1 MPDFNVYTQSVN
13 PKPEKFEDN
22 TRTTGL
28 HIHLGYEKPSIDF
41 SLSLVK
47 YMDMYVGVPSVL
59 TDTNTKRRKYYGNAG
74 SFRLCEYGV
83 EYRCL
88 SGLWLKDAE
97 SLKFIHKQTV
107 KAVNACLEG
116 KELADAEMVISTIN
130 NLDSKVAIKQAKEL
144 VKRYNLI

>member
-1 MPDFNVYTQSVN
+1 MPDFNVYTQSIN

-28 HIHLGYEKPSIDF
+28 HIHIGYEKPSIDF
-41 SLSLVK
+41 SLQLVK
-47 YMDMYVGVPSVL
+47 YMDMYVGVPSVIHD
-59 TDTNTKRRKYYGNAG
+59 TDTKRRKYYGNAG

-88 SGLWLKDAE
+88 SGLWLKDEE
-97 SLKFIHKQTV
+97 SLRFIHQQTV

-116 KELADAEMVISTIN
+116 KGLADPDLIISTIN
-130 NLDSKVAIKQAKEL
+130 NLDSKKAIAQAESLIKN
-144 VKRYNLI
+144 YNLL